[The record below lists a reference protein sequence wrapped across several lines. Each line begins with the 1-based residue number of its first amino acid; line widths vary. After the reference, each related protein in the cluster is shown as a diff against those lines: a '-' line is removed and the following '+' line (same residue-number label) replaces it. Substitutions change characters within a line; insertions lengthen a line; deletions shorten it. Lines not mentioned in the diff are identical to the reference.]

1 MSLQVEKLEHNM
13 AKLTIE
19 VPAEELEKAI
29 EGAYQKNKKNIALP
43 GFRKGK
49 APRKMVE
56 RMYGKG
62 VFLEDAANDLIPEA
76 YSKAVDES
84 DLEIVSYPSID
95 VTQIEAGQPF
105 IFTAEVALKPD
116 IVLGEYKGI
125 EVEKPDDEVKEDEIQ
140 AELIREQ
147 EQNSRLVAVEDRAAE
162 NGDIVT
168 IDYEGFVDG
177 ESFAGGKATDYPLTL
192 GSGAFIPG
200 FEEQLVGVRT
210 DEDVELHVTFP
221 ENYGNDELSGKDAV
235 FKCTVHKIEHKELP
249 ELDDEFAQD
258 VSEFDTME
266 EYKADIR
273 KRLTE
278 EKEAEGKRKKGNDAI
293 VKIVENSQ
301 IDIPDAMLE
310 TQKNQQ
316 LDDFSRRLQM
326 QGMLRDQYLRM
337 AQMTQ
342 EQLENQMEERAKENI
357 QNRLVLEKIAEVE
370 NIQPTQE
377 QVDEE
382 IKKTA
387 EAYHMDIEKV
397 RDMLGDKEMEQMK
410 QDLAVQQA
418 FDLIADNAV
427 AV

>member
-1 MSLQVEKLEHNM
+1 MCS
-13 AKLTIE
+13 
-19 VPAEELEKAI
+19 
-29 EGAYQKNKKNIALP
+29 
-43 GFRKGK
+43 
-49 APRKMVE
+49 
-56 RMYGKG
+56 
-62 VFLEDAANDLIPEA
+62 
-76 YSKAVDES
+76 S
-84 DLEIVSYPSID
+84 DL
-95 VTQIEAGQPF
+95 
-105 IFTAEVALKPD
+105 
-116 IVLGEYKGI
+116 
-125 EVEKPDDEVKEDEIQ
+125 
-140 AELIREQ
+140 
-147 EQNSRLVAVEDRAAE
+147 
-162 NGDIVT
+162 
-168 IDYEGFVDG
+168 
-177 ESFAGGKATDYPLTL
+177 
-192 GSGAFIPG
+192 
-200 FEEQLVGVRT
+200 
-210 DEDVELHVTFP
+210 
-221 ENYGNDELSGKDAV
+221 
-235 FKCTVHKIEHKELP
+235 VHKIEHKELP

-326 QGMLRDQYLRM
+326 QGMLLDQYLRM

>member
-1 MSLQVEKLEHNM
+1 
-13 AKLTIE
+13 
-19 VPAEELEKAI
+19 
-29 EGAYQKNKKNIALP
+29 
-43 GFRKGK
+43 
-49 APRKMVE
+49 
-56 RMYGKG
+56 
-62 VFLEDAANDLIPEA
+62 
-76 YSKAVDES
+76 
-84 DLEIVSYPSID
+84 
-95 VTQIEAGQPF
+95 
-105 IFTAEVALKPD
+105 
-116 IVLGEYKGI
+116 
-125 EVEKPDDEVKEDEIQ
+125 
-140 AELIREQ
+140 
-147 EQNSRLVAVEDRAAE
+147 
-162 NGDIVT
+162 
-168 IDYEGFVDG
+168 
-177 ESFAGGKATDYPLTL
+177 
-192 GSGAFIPG
+192 
-200 FEEQLVGVRT
+200 
-210 DEDVELHVTFP
+210 
-221 ENYGNDELSGKDAV
+221 
-235 FKCTVHKIEHKELP
+235 
-249 ELDDEFAQD
+249 
-258 VSEFDTME
+258 ME

-326 QGMLRDQYLRM
+326 QGMLLDQYLRM